1 MNKLEVLKTAL
12 TAREEEIAGYQI
24 NIDNYTLAIK
34 QIEEKNTTDSDIDVA
49 LREFSVQLQTLLQQ
63 HLVEQAK
70 TQVIYHRLHNAIAKL
85 AGNMIGLLGSSTQ

>member
-24 NIDNYTLAIK
+24 NIDNYSLAIK

-49 LREFSVQLQTLLQQ
+49 LREFSLQLQTLLQQ
-63 HLVEQAK
+63 HIVEQAK
-70 TQVIYHRLHNAIAKL
+70 TQVIYDVIQKQVAELE
-85 AGNMIGLLGSSTQ
+85 SQQS

>member
-49 LREFSVQLQTLLQQ
+49 LREFSLQLQTLLQQ
-63 HLVEQAK
+63 HIVEQAK
-70 TQVIYHRLHNAIAKL
+70 TQVIYDVIQKQVEELESVA
-85 AGNMIGLLGSSTQ
+85 

>member
-12 TAREEEIAGYQI
+12 TAREDEIAGYQI

-34 QIEEKNTTDSDIDVA
+34 QIEEQNTSDNDIDVA

-63 HLVEQAK
+63 HIVEQAK
-70 TQVIYHRLHNAIAKL
+70 TQVIYDVIKAQVEDLDTRPK
-85 AGNMIGLLGSSTQ
+85 TT